1 MARWLFPSPKS
12 RWEIERKGG
21 DLSRGVHDQD
31 SLFGGFFFGLKIVT
45 MLVSEI
51 KLVSELR
58 NFSMMIFLQQ
68 QGEGGTERE
77 NKKSKGN

>member
-1 MARWLFPSPKS
+1 M
-12 RWEIERKGG
+12 
-21 DLSRGVHDQD
+21 
-31 SLFGGFFFGLKIVT
+31 GLKIVT

>member
-1 MARWLFPSPKS
+1 M
-12 RWEIERKGG
+12 
-21 DLSRGVHDQD
+21 RGVHDQD
-31 SLFGGFFFGLKIVT
+31 SLFGVFFLGLKIVT